1 MTFEILKMDTRI
13 IKGVI
18 AAGALVWAIYQFSKG
33 NIGSGI
39 FILLLTGLLTFLVF
53 RSLRLILAFISLRRQ
68 KVDQSQKW
76 ISRVNPDK
84 IASKSAGYYYY
95 LQGLICV
102 QGGGQGSLT
111 KSENLFK
118 KALNNGLR
126 LDLDKATAKIN
137 LAVIAISKRKKREA
151 TNHLKEAK
159 KLDSRGMLSAQ
170 IKQVKDGLKRI

>member
-1 MTFEILKMDTRI
+1 MDTRI
-13 IKGVI
+13 IKGAI
-18 AAGALVWAIYQFSKG
+18 AAASLAWAVYQFSQG
-33 NIGSGI
+33 NIVSGI
-39 FILLLTGLLTFLVF
+39 FILLLTALLVF
-53 RSLRLILAFISLRRQ
+53 LIFRSVRLILAFISLRRQ
-68 KVDQSQKW
+68 KVDQSNKW
-76 ISRVNPDK
+76 LAKVNPDK
-84 IASKSAGYYYY
+84 LAAKSAGYFYY

-151 TNHLKEAK
+151 TNHLNE
-159 KLDSRGMLSAQ
+159 
-170 IKQVKDGLKRI
+170 VN